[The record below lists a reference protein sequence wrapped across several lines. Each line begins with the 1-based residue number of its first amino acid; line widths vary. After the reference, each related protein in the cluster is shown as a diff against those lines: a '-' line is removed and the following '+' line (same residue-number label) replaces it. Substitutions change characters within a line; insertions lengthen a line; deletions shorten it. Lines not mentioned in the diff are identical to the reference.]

1 MREKLGLGEIK
12 PEPVSGTLGRNW
24 RSSEVNEPTGEFSAF
39 CVCVEANDLQILKG
53 GLPVPVGKVTQGD
66 KDQKMIISGYQVKYH
81 SFETPTGC
89 SVASKRTRI

>member
-12 PEPVSGTLGRNW
+12 HEPVSGILGRNW
-24 RSSEVNEPTGEFSAF
+24 RSSEVNEPTGEFSVF
-39 CVCVEANDLQILKG
+39 FFHVEANDLQILKG

-66 KDQKMIISGYQVKYH
+66 RDQKIIISGCQVKYH
-81 SFETPTGC
+81 SVETPTGC